1 MKKAEEMIEEN
12 DKEAPIEE
20 ETLDSLRLYFQD
32 IRGAQLLTPEEEQ
45 ELARRIAQGDDA
57 ARKRMIE
64 SNLRLV
70 VKVAKRYMGQGLPL
84 LDLIEEG
91 NIGLIKAVERF
102 KPEKKCRFSTY
113 AVLWIRQSI
122 ERGLVS
128 QGRTVRLPA
137 HVVGDMKRMIRII
150 RSLTQRLGREPFLE
164 EITEAMEVDAAYV
177 NQLMMV
183 VRKATSIEA
192 PLDEDEHYHLAD
204 ILTEEEQPGPFS
216 ITEHVE
222 LVKLV
227 SSWLELLSPTERAV
241 IKLRFGLRDGEPKT
255 LETIG
260 EMFGV
265 TRERIRQIEVKA
277 LQRLRKVM
285 EQRDL
290 ILLEDVNKNVTGS

>member
-1 MKKAEEMIEEN
+1 
-12 DKEAPIEE
+12 
-20 ETLDSLRLYFQD
+20 
-32 IRGAQLLTPEEEQ
+32 
-45 ELARRIAQGDDA
+45 
-57 ARKRMIE
+57 MIE

-70 VKVAKRYMGQGLPL
+70 VKVAKRYMGQGLSL

-102 KPEKKCRFSTY
+102 KPEKGCRFSTY

-128 QGRTVRLPA
+128 HSRTVRLPA
-137 HVVGDMKRMIRII
+137 HVVGDLKRMVRIT
-150 RSLTQRLGREPFLE
+150 RTLTQRLGREPLLE
-164 EITEAMEVDAAYV
+164 ELAKEMGVEMGYM
-177 NQLMMV
+177 NRLMIA
-183 VRKATSIEA
+183 VRKATSLDT
-192 PLDEDEHYHLAD
+192 PLDEDDRYHLSD
-204 ILTEEEQPGPFS
+204 ILSEEDRPGPFS
-216 ITEHVE
+216 ITEHIE

-227 SSWLELLSPTERAV
+227 TSWLELLSPPEKAV

-255 LETIG
+255 LEAIG

-277 LQRLRKVM
+277 LKRLRKVM

-290 ILLEDVNKNVTGS
+290 ILLEDVIP

>member
-1 MKKAEEMIEEN
+1 MKKEKSIVAKRVEWG
-12 DKEAPIEE
+12 DDRDEA
-20 ETLDSLRLYFQD
+20 LDSLRLYFQD
-32 IRGAQLLTPEEEQ
+32 IRAARLLTPEEEQ
-45 ELARRIAQGDDA
+45 KLARLVAQGDDA

-70 VKVAKRYMGQGLPL
+70 VKVAKRYVGQGLPL

-137 HVVGDMKRMIRII
+137 HVVGDMKRMIRVM
-150 RSLTQRLGREPFLE
+150 RALTQRLGREPLLE
-164 EITEAMEVDAAYV
+164 ELAEEMGADADYV
-177 NQLMMV
+177 NRLMMA
-183 VRKATSIEA
+183 VRKATSIET
-192 PLDEDEHYHLAD
+192 PLDDEEHYHLAD
-204 ILTEEEQPGPFS
+204 ILTEDEQPGPFS
-216 ITEHVE
+216 ITEHIE

-227 SSWLELLSPTERAV
+227 TSWLELLSPTERAV
-241 IKLRFGLRDGEPKT
+241 IKLRFGLRDGEVKT
-255 LETIG
+255 LESIG

-277 LQRLRKVM
+277 LQHLRQVM
-285 EQRDL
+285 EQKDL
-290 ILLEDVNKNVTGS
+290 ILLEDVKT

>member
-1 MKKAEEMIEEN
+1 MQEQDDIFVK
-12 DKEAPIEE
+12 EE
-20 ETLDSLRLYFQD
+20 ERDSFGDATLDSLSLYLQD
-32 IRGAQLLTPEEEQ
+32 IRAAKLLTAEEER
-45 ELARRIAQGDDA
+45 ELARQAAKGDEA
-57 ARKRMIE
+57 ARKRMIV

-70 VKVAKRYMGQGLPL
+70 VKVAKRYMGQGLSL

-102 KPEKKCRFSTY
+102 KPEKGCRFSTY

-128 QGRTVRLPA
+128 HSRTVRLPA
-137 HVVGDMKRMIRII
+137 HVVGDLKRMVRIT
-150 RSLTQRLGREPFLE
+150 RTLTQRLGREPLLE
-164 EITEAMEVDAAYV
+164 ELAKEMGVEADYMHR
-177 NQLMMV
+177 LMIA
-183 VRKATSIEA
+183 VRKATSLDT
-192 PLDEDEHYHLAD
+192 PLDEDDRYHLAD
-204 ILTEEEQPGPFS
+204 ILSEEEQPGPFS
-216 ITEHVE
+216 ITEHIE

-227 SSWLELLSPTERAV
+227 TSWLELLSPPEKAV

-255 LETIG
+255 LEAIG

-277 LQRLRKVM
+277 LKRLRKVM

-290 ILLEDVNKNVTGS
+290 ILLEDVIS

>member
-1 MKKAEEMIEEN
+1 MQEKDDSFGKEEGRDSFE
-12 DKEAPIEE
+12 DAS
-20 ETLDSLRLYFQD
+20 LDSLSLYLQD
-32 IRGAQLLTPEEEQ
+32 IRVAKLLTPEEEQ
-45 ELARRIAQGDDA
+45 ELGRQAAQGDEA

-70 VKVAKRYMGQGLPL
+70 VKVAKRYMGQGLSL

-102 KPEKKCRFSTY
+102 KPEKGCRFSTY

-128 QGRTVRLPA
+128 HSRTVRLPA
-137 HVVGDMKRMIRII
+137 HVVGDLKRMVRTT
-150 RSLTQRLGREPFLE
+150 RTLTQRLGREPLLE
-164 EITEAMEVDAAYV
+164 ELAKEMGVELDHM
-177 NQLMMV
+177 NRLMV
-183 VRKATSIEA
+183 AVRKATSLDT
-192 PLDEDEHYHLAD
+192 PLDEDDRYHLSD
-204 ILTEEEQPGPFS
+204 ILSEEERPGPFS
-216 ITEHVE
+216 ITEHIE

-227 SSWLELLSPTERAV
+227 TSWLELLSPPEKAV

-255 LETIG
+255 LEAIG

-277 LQRLRKVM
+277 LKRLRKVM

-290 ILLEDVNKNVTGS
+290 ILLEDVIP

>member
-1 MKKAEEMIEEN
+1 MKEDEKVGGEREKALSA
-12 DKEAPIEE
+12 DD
-20 ETLDSLRLYFQD
+20 ETLDSLRLYFKD
-32 IRGAQLLTPEEEQ
+32 IRTAKLLTPEEEQ
-45 ELARRIAQGDDA
+45 ELALRTVQGDDA

-70 VKVAKRYMGQGLPL
+70 VKVAKQYRGQGLPL

-128 QGRTVRLPA
+128 QSRTVRLPA
-137 HVVGDMKRMIRII
+137 HVVGDLKRMIRVT
-150 RSLTQRLGREPFLE
+150 RSLTQRLGREPLIE
-164 EITEAMEVDAAYV
+164 ELTEEMGVDADYV
-177 NQLMMV
+177 HRLMMA
-183 VRKATSIEA
+183 VRKVTSIET
-192 PLDEDEHYHLAD
+192 PLDADGHYHLAD
-204 ILTEEEQPGPFS
+204 ILAEEEKPGPFS
-216 ITEHVE
+216 ITEHIE

-227 SSWLELLSPTERAV
+227 SSWLELLSPTEKAV

-255 LETIG
+255 LEIIG

-290 ILLEDVNKNVTGS
+290 ILLEDVKT

>member
-1 MKKAEEMIEEN
+1 MKKEKGVAVGRIERG
-12 DKEAPIEE
+12 DAGDEA
-20 ETLDSLRLYFQD
+20 LDSLRLYFQD
-32 IRGAQLLTPEEEQ
+32 IREAQLLTPEEEQ

-128 QGRTVRLPA
+128 QSRTVKLPA
-137 HVVGDMKRMIRII
+137 HVVGDLKWMIRIM
-150 RSLTQRLGREPFLE
+150 RTLTQQLEREPLLE
-164 EITEAMEVDAAYV
+164 ELAKEMGVDSDYV
-177 NQLMMV
+177 NRLMIA
-183 VRKATSIEA
+183 VRKAISIEA
-192 PLDEDEHYHLAD
+192 SLDADGQYHLAD
-204 ILTEEEQPGPFS
+204 ILAEEEQPGPFT
-216 ITEHVE
+216 ITEHIE
-222 LVKLV
+222 LVKLI
-227 SSWLELLSPTERAV
+227 SSWLELLSPPEKAV

-255 LETIG
+255 LEAIG

-290 ILLEDVNKNVTGS
+290 ILLEDVKT

>member
-1 MKKAEEMIEEN
+1 MQKEDGIFGAGEEQGN
-12 DKEAPIEE
+12 SGEAS
-20 ETLDSLRLYFQD
+20 LDSLRLYFQD
-32 IRGAQLLTPEEEQ
+32 IRRAKLLTPEEEQ
-45 ELARRIAQGDDA
+45 ELGRLIAQGDDA

-102 KPEKKCRFSTY
+102 KPEKECRFSTY

-128 QGRTVRLPA
+128 QSRTVRLPA
-137 HVVGDMKRMIRII
+137 HVVGDLKRLIRIT
-150 RSLTQRLGREPFLE
+150 RSLTQRLGREPRLDE
-164 EITEAMEVDAAYV
+164 LSAEMGVEADYV
-177 NQLMMV
+177 TRLLMA
-183 VRKATSIEA
+183 VRKATSLEA
-192 PLDEDEHYHLAD
+192 PLDEEEHYHLAD
-204 ILTEEEQPGPFS
+204 ILTEEGSPGPFS
-216 ITEHVE
+216 ITEHIE

-227 SSWLELLSPTERAV
+227 TSWLELLSPPEKAV
-241 IKLRFGLRDGEPKT
+241 IKLRFGLRDGEPHT
-255 LETIG
+255 LEAIG
-260 EMFGV
+260 DMFGV

-290 ILLEDVNKNVTGS
+290 ILLEDVKK

>member
-1 MKKAEEMIEEN
+1 VIMKK
-12 DKEAPIEE
+12 DKGFGARGNKRGDVEDG
-20 ETLDSLRLYFQD
+20 TLDSLSLYFLD
-32 IRGAQLLTPEEEQ
+32 IRKAQLLTPEEEL

-137 HVVGDMKRMIRII
+137 HVVGDMKRMVRVI
-150 RSLTQRLGREPFLE
+150 RSLTQQLGREPLLE
-164 EITEAMEVDAAYV
+164 ELTEAMEVDAAYV
-177 NQLMMV
+177 NQLLLV

-192 PLDEDEHYHLAD
+192 PLDEDEHYHLSD
-204 ILTEEEQPGPFS
+204 ILTADEQPGPFS

-241 IKLRFGLRDGEPKT
+241 IKLRFGLRDGEVKT
-255 LETIG
+255 LEAIG

-277 LQRLRKVM
+277 LQHLRKVM
-285 EQRDL
+285 EQKDL
-290 ILLEDVNKNVTGS
+290 ILLEDVKV

>member
-1 MKKAEEMIEEN
+1 MKKE
-12 DKEAPIEE
+12 KEVAAGKTERGGAGDE
-20 ETLDSLRLYFQD
+20 ALDSLRLYFKD
-32 IRGAQLLTPEEEQ
+32 IRRAQLLTPEEEQ

-84 LDLIEEG
+84 SDLIEEG

-102 KPEKKCRFSTY
+102 KAEKKCRFSTY

-137 HVVGDMKRMIRII
+137 HVVGDMKRMVRVM
-150 RSLTQRLGREPFLE
+150 RALTQRLGREPLLE
-164 EITEAMEVDAAYV
+164 ELTEAMAVDSDYV
-177 NQLMMV
+177 HRLMMA
-183 VRKATSIEA
+183 VRKATSIET
-192 PLDEDEHYHLAD
+192 PLDDEEHYHLSD
-204 ILTEEEQPGPFS
+204 ILTQEEQPGPYS
-216 ITEHVE
+216 ITEHIE

-241 IKLRFGLRDGEPKT
+241 IKLRFGLRDEEAKT
-255 LETIG
+255 LESIG

-277 LQRLRKVM
+277 LQHLRKVM
-285 EQRDL
+285 EQKDL
-290 ILLEDVNKNVTGS
+290 ILLEDVKT

>member
-1 MKKAEEMIEEN
+1 MQEHDDIIGK
-12 DKEAPIEE
+12 EE
-20 ETLDSLRLYFQD
+20 ERDAFEEATLDSLSMYLQD
-32 IRGAQLLTPEEEQ
+32 IRVAKLLTPEEEQ
-45 ELARRIAQGDDA
+45 ELARQAAKGDEA

-70 VKVAKRYMGQGLPL
+70 VKVAKRYMGQGLSL

-102 KPEKKCRFSTY
+102 KPEKECRFSTY

-128 QGRTVRLPA
+128 HSRTVRLPA
-137 HVVGDMKRMIRII
+137 HVVGDLKRMIRIT
-150 RSLTQRLGREPFLE
+150 RTLTQRLGREPRLDE
-164 EITEAMEVDAAYV
+164 LAKEMGVEAEYMHR
-177 NQLMMV
+177 LMIA
-183 VRKATSIEA
+183 VRRATSLDT
-192 PLDEDEHYHLAD
+192 PLDEDDRYHLAD
-204 ILTEEEQPGPFS
+204 TLSEEEQPGPFS
-216 ITEHVE
+216 ITEHME

-227 SSWLELLSPTERAV
+227 TSWLELLTPPEKAV

-255 LETIG
+255 LEAIG

-277 LQRLRKVM
+277 LKRLRKVM

-290 ILLEDVNKNVTGS
+290 ILLEDVIS

>member
-1 MKKAEEMIEEN
+1 MQEKDDIFSK
-12 DKEAPIEE
+12 EE
-20 ETLDSLRLYFQD
+20 ERDSFRDATLDSLSLYLQD
-32 IRGAQLLTPEEEQ
+32 IRAAKLLTAEEEQ
-45 ELARRIAQGDDA
+45 ELARQAAKGDEA

-70 VKVAKRYMGQGLPL
+70 VKVAKRYMGQGLSL

-102 KPEKKCRFSTY
+102 KPEKECRFSTY

-128 QGRTVRLPA
+128 HSRTVRLPA
-137 HVVGDMKRMIRII
+137 HVVGDLKRMIRIT
-150 RSLTQRLGREPFLE
+150 RMLTQRLGREPLFE
-164 EITEAMEVDAAYV
+164 ELTKEMGVEAAYM
-177 NQLMMV
+177 NRLMMA
-183 VRKATSIEA
+183 VRKATSLEA
-192 PLDEDEHYHLAD
+192 PLDEDERYHLAD
-204 ILTEEEQPGPFS
+204 ILSEEEKPGPFS
-216 ITEHVE
+216 ITEHIE

-227 SSWLELLSPTERAV
+227 TSWLELLTPPEKAV

-255 LETIG
+255 LEAIG
-260 EMFGV
+260 AMFGV

-277 LQRLRKVM
+277 LKRLRKVM

-290 ILLEDVNKNVTGS
+290 ILLEDVIP

>member
-1 MKKAEEMIEEN
+1 MKKADEMIKES
-12 DKEAPIEE
+12 DKEIPIGE
-20 ETLDSLRLYFQD
+20 ETLDSLHLYFQD
-32 IRGAQLLTPEEEQ
+32 IRAAQLLTPEEEQ
-45 ELARRIAQGDDA
+45 ELARQTAQGDDA

-70 VKVAKRYMGQGLPL
+70 VKVARRYMGQGLPL

-122 ERGLVS
+122 ERGLVRQS
-128 QGRTVRLPA
+128 RTVRLPA
-137 HVVGDMKRMIRII
+137 HVVGDLKRMMYVT
-150 RSLTQRLGREPFLE
+150 RSLAQRLEREPLLE
-164 EITEAMEVDAAYV
+164 ELAKEMEVDSDYV
-177 NQLMMV
+177 SRLMMA
-183 VRKATSIEA
+183 VRKAISIEA
-192 PLDEDEHYHLAD
+192 SLDAEDHYHLVD
-204 ILTEEEQPGPFS
+204 ILAEEEQPCPFT
-216 ITEHVE
+216 ITEHIE

-227 SSWLELLSPTERAV
+227 SSWLELLSPPERAV

-255 LETIG
+255 LEAIG

-265 TRERIRQIEVKA
+265 TRERIRQIEVRA

-290 ILLEDVNKNVTGS
+290 ILLEDVKT

>member
-1 MKKAEEMIEEN
+1 MKKEKGIADGRN
-12 DKEAPIEE
+12 KRRDVGDD
-20 ETLDSLRLYFQD
+20 TLDSLRLYFQD
-32 IRGAQLLTPEEEQ
+32 IRAAQLLTPEEEL

-84 LDLIEEG
+84 TDLIEEG

-137 HVVGDMKRMIRII
+137 HVVGDMKRMIRVI
-150 RSLTQRLGREPFLE
+150 RALTQRLGREPLLE
-164 EITEAMEVDAAYV
+164 ELTEEMGVDSDYV
-177 NQLMMV
+177 NRLMMA
-183 VRKATSIEA
+183 VRKVTSLEA
-192 PLDEDEHYHLAD
+192 PLDEEEHYHLAD
-204 ILTEEEQPGPFS
+204 ILTKEEQPSPFS
-216 ITEHVE
+216 ITEHIE

-227 SSWLELLSPTERAV
+227 SSWLELLSPPERAV
-241 IKLRFGLRDGEPKT
+241 IKLRFGLYDGEAKT
-255 LETIG
+255 LESIG

-277 LQRLRKVM
+277 LQHLRKVM
-285 EQRDL
+285 EQKDL
-290 ILLEDVNKNVTGS
+290 ILLEDVKR

>member
-1 MKKAEEMIEEN
+1 MQEKDDIFGK
-12 DKEAPIEE
+12 EE
-20 ETLDSLRLYFQD
+20 ERDSFGDATLDSLSMYLQD
-32 IRGAQLLTPEEEQ
+32 IRAAKLLTPEEEQ
-45 ELARRIAQGDDA
+45 GLARQAAKGDEA

-70 VKVAKRYMGQGLPL
+70 VKVAKRYMGQGLSL

-102 KPEKKCRFSTY
+102 KPEKECRFSTY

-128 QGRTVRLPA
+128 HSRTVRLPA
-137 HVVGDMKRMIRII
+137 HVVGDLKRMIRIT
-150 RSLTQRLGREPFLE
+150 RTLTQRLGREPLFE
-164 EITEAMEVDAAYV
+164 ELTKEMGVEADYM
-177 NQLMMV
+177 NRLMMA
-183 VRKATSIEA
+183 VRKATSLDT
-192 PLDEDEHYHLAD
+192 PLDEDDRYHLSD
-204 ILTEEEQPGPFS
+204 ILSEEERPGPFS
-216 ITEHVE
+216 ITEHIE

-227 SSWLELLSPTERAV
+227 TSWLELLSPPEKAV

-255 LETIG
+255 LEAIG

-277 LQRLRKVM
+277 LKRLRKVM

-290 ILLEDVNKNVTGS
+290 ILLEDVIP

>member
-1 MKKAEEMIEEN
+1 MKEKDDIFG
-12 DKEAPIEE
+12 KEE
-20 ETLDSLRLYFQD
+20 ERDSFGDATFDSLSLYLQD
-32 IRGAQLLTPEEEQ
+32 IRVAKLLTPEEEQ
-45 ELARRIAQGDDA
+45 ELARQATKGDEA

-70 VKVAKRYMGQGLPL
+70 VKVAKRYMGQGLSL

-102 KPEKKCRFSTY
+102 KPEKECRFSTY

-122 ERGLVS
+122 ERGLAS
-128 QGRTVRLPA
+128 HSRTVRLPA
-137 HVVGDMKRMIRII
+137 HVVGDLKRMVRTT
-150 RSLTQRLGREPFLE
+150 RTLTQRLGREPLLE
-164 EITEAMEVDAAYV
+164 ELAKEMGVEAGYM
-177 NQLMMV
+177 NRLMMA
-183 VRKATSIEA
+183 VRKVTSLDT
-192 PLDEDEHYHLAD
+192 PLDEDDRYHLSD
-204 ILTEEEQPGPFS
+204 ILSEEERPGPFS
-216 ITEHVE
+216 ITEHIE

-227 SSWLELLSPTERAV
+227 TSWLELLSPPEKAV

-255 LETIG
+255 LEAIG

-277 LQRLRKVM
+277 LKRLRKVM

-290 ILLEDVNKNVTGS
+290 ILLEDVIP

>member
-1 MKKAEEMIEEN
+1 MQEKDDIFGK
-12 DKEAPIEE
+12 EE
-20 ETLDSLRLYFQD
+20 ERDSFGDTTLDSLSLYLHD
-32 IRGAQLLTPEEEQ
+32 IRAAKLLTPEEEQ
-45 ELARRIAQGDDA
+45 ALARQSAKGDEA

-70 VKVAKRYMGQGLPL
+70 VKVAKRYMGQGLSL

-102 KPEKKCRFSTY
+102 KPEKGCRFSTY

-122 ERGLVS
+122 ERGLAS
-128 QGRTVRLPA
+128 HSRTVRLPA
-137 HVVGDMKRMIRII
+137 HVVGDLKRMVRTT
-150 RSLTQRLGREPFLE
+150 RTLTQRLGREPLLE
-164 EITEAMEVDAAYV
+164 ELAKEMGVEAGYM
-177 NQLMMV
+177 NRLMIA
-183 VRKATSIEA
+183 VRKATSLDT
-192 PLDEDEHYHLAD
+192 PLDEDERYHLSD
-204 ILTEEEQPGPFS
+204 ILSEEERPGPFS
-216 ITEHVE
+216 ITEHIE

-227 SSWLELLSPTERAV
+227 TSWLELLSPPEKAV

-255 LETIG
+255 LEAIG

-277 LQRLRKVM
+277 LKRLRKVM

-290 ILLEDVNKNVTGS
+290 ILLEDVIP

>member
-1 MKKAEEMIEEN
+1 MKGE
-12 DKEAPIEE
+12 KEIAGGRNEQGGAGE
-20 ETLDSLRLYFQD
+20 DTFDSLRLYFQD
-32 IRGAQLLTPEEEQ
+32 IRAAQLLSPEEEQ
-45 ELARRIAQGDDA
+45 KLARQAAQGDDA

-70 VKVAKRYMGQGLPL
+70 VKVAKRYRGQGLPL
-84 LDLIEEG
+84 QDLIEEG

-137 HVVGDMKRMIRII
+137 HVVGDMKRMIRVM
-150 RSLTQRLGREPFLE
+150 RSLTQRLRREPQLE
-164 EITEAMEVDAAYV
+164 ELTEAMGVDSDYV
-177 NQLMMV
+177 NRLMIA
-183 VRKATSIEA
+183 VRKATSIET

-216 ITEHVE
+216 ITEHIE

-227 SSWLELLSPTERAV
+227 SSWLELLSPPEKAV
-241 IKLRFGLRDGEPKT
+241 IKLRFGLRDGEAKT
-255 LETIG
+255 LESIG

-265 TRERIRQIEVKA
+265 TRERIRQIEAKA
-277 LQRLRKVM
+277 LQHLRKVM
-285 EQRDL
+285 EQKDL
-290 ILLEDVNKNVTGS
+290 ILLEDVKT

>member
-1 MKKAEEMIEEN
+1 MKK
-12 DKEAPIEE
+12 EE
-20 ETLDSLRLYFQD
+20 EIAGGKHEEVSAGDEPLDSLRLYFQD
-32 IRGAQLLTPEEEQ
+32 IRAAKLLTPEEEQ

-128 QGRTVRLPA
+128 QSRTVRLPA
-137 HVVGDMKRMIRII
+137 HVVGDLKWMIRVT
-150 RSLTQRLGREPFLE
+150 RSLTQRLGREPLLE
-164 EITEAMEVDAAYV
+164 ELTEEMRVDSDYV
-177 NQLMMV
+177 NRLMIA
-183 VRKATSIEA
+183 VRKATSIET
-192 PLDEDEHYHLAD
+192 PLDEEEHYHLAD
-204 ILTEEEQPGPFS
+204 ILAEEEHPGPFS
-216 ITEHVE
+216 ITEHIE

-227 SSWLELLSPTERAV
+227 TSWLELLSPTEKAV

-255 LETIG
+255 LEAIG

-285 EQRDL
+285 EEKDL
-290 ILLEDVNKNVTGS
+290 ILLEDVKS

>member
-1 MKKAEEMIEEN
+1 VIMKR
-12 DKEAPIEE
+12 EE
-20 ETLDSLRLYFQD
+20 EIAGGKYEEVSAGDEPLDSLRLYFQD
-32 IRGAQLLTPEEEQ
+32 IRAAKLLTPEEEQ

-57 ARKRMIE
+57 ARRRMIE

-102 KPEKKCRFSTY
+102 KLEKKCRFSTY

-128 QGRTVRLPA
+128 QSRTVRLPA
-137 HVVGDMKRMIRII
+137 HVVGDLKWMIRVT
-150 RSLTQRLGREPFLE
+150 RSLTQRLGREPLLE
-164 EITEAMEVDAAYV
+164 ELTEEMRVDSDYV
-177 NQLMMV
+177 HRLMMA
-183 VRKATSIEA
+183 VRKATSIET
-192 PLDEDEHYHLAD
+192 PLDEEEHYHLAD
-204 ILTEEEQPGPFS
+204 ILSEEEQPGPFS
-216 ITEHVE
+216 ITEHIE
-222 LVKLV
+222 LVRLV
-227 SSWLELLSPTERAV
+227 TSWLELLSPTEKAV

-255 LETIG
+255 LEAIG

-285 EQRDL
+285 EQKDL
-290 ILLEDVNKNVTGS
+290 ILLEDVKT

>member
-1 MKKAEEMIEEN
+1 MQERDDIFGK
-12 DKEAPIEE
+12 EE
-20 ETLDSLRLYFQD
+20 ERDSSGDATLDSLSLYLQD
-32 IRGAQLLTPEEEQ
+32 IRAAKLLTAEEEQ
-45 ELARRIAQGDDA
+45 ELARQAAKGDDA

-70 VKVAKRYMGQGLPL
+70 VKVAKRYMGQGLSL

-102 KPEKKCRFSTY
+102 KPEKGCRFSTY

-128 QGRTVRLPA
+128 HSRTVRLPA
-137 HVVGDMKRMIRII
+137 HVVGDLKRMVRIT
-150 RSLTQRLGREPFLE
+150 RTLTQRLGREPLLE
-164 EITEAMEVDAAYV
+164 ELAKEMGVEADYMHR
-177 NQLMMV
+177 LMIA
-183 VRKATSIEA
+183 VRKATSLDT
-192 PLDEDEHYHLAD
+192 PLDEEDRYHLAD
-204 ILTEEEQPGPFS
+204 ILSEEEKPGPFS
-216 ITEHVE
+216 ITEHIE

-227 SSWLELLSPTERAV
+227 TSWLELLTPPEKAV

-255 LETIG
+255 LEAIG

-277 LQRLRKVM
+277 LKRLRKVM

-290 ILLEDVNKNVTGS
+290 ILLEDVIS

>member
-1 MKKAEEMIEEN
+1 MMKK
-12 DKEAPIEE
+12 EE
-20 ETLDSLRLYFQD
+20 EVVGGERDEEVSAGDEPLDSLRLYFQD
-32 IRGAQLLTPEEEQ
+32 IRAAKLLAPEEEQ

-102 KPEKKCRFSTY
+102 KPEKQCRFSTY
-113 AVLWIRQSI
+113 SVLWIRQSI
-122 ERGLVS
+122 ERGLVRQS
-128 QGRTVRLPA
+128 RTVRLPA
-137 HVVGDMKRMIRII
+137 HVVGDLKRLIRVT
-150 RSLTQRLGREPFLE
+150 RSLTQRLGREPLFE
-164 EITEAMEVDAAYV
+164 EVTEEMCVDSDYV
-177 NQLMMV
+177 NRLMMA

-216 ITEHVE
+216 ITEHME
-222 LVKLV
+222 LVRLV
-227 SSWLELLSPTERAV
+227 TSWLELLSPPEKAV
-241 IKLRFGLRDGEPKT
+241 IKLRFGLRDGESKT
-255 LETIG
+255 LEAIG

-277 LQRLRKVM
+277 LQRLRKLM
-285 EQRDL
+285 EQKDL
-290 ILLEDVNKNVTGS
+290 ILLEDVKT

>member
-1 MKKAEEMIEEN
+1 MQEEDDVFRAKKEKLPSI
-12 DKEAPIEE
+12 DEAFD
-20 ETLDSLRLYFQD
+20 TLRLYFQD
-32 IRGAQLLTPEEEQ
+32 IRAAKLLTPEEEQ
-45 ELARRIAQGDDA
+45 ELARQIAQGDDA

-102 KPEKKCRFSTY
+102 KSEKKCRFSTY

-122 ERGLVS
+122 ERALVS
-128 QGRTVRLPA
+128 QSRTVRLPA
-137 HVVGDMKRMIRII
+137 HVVGDLKRMIRIT
-150 RSLTQRLGREPFLE
+150 RSLTQQLGREPLLDE
-164 EITEAMEVDAAYV
+164 LTREMGVDLDYV
-177 NQLMMV
+177 SRLMMA
-183 VRKATSIEA
+183 VRKATSIESA
-192 PLDEDEHYHLAD
+192 LDEDEHYHLAD
-204 ILTEEEQPGPFS
+204 ILTEEDQPGPFS
-216 ITEHVE
+216 VTEHIE

-227 SSWLELLSPTERAV
+227 TSWLELLSSSEKAV
-241 IKLRFGLRDGEPKT
+241 ITLRFGLRDGEPKT

-285 EQRDL
+285 EQKDL
-290 ILLEDVNKNVTGS
+290 ILLEDVKM

>member
-1 MKKAEEMIEEN
+1 MQEQDDILVK
-12 DKEAPIEE
+12 EE
-20 ETLDSLRLYFQD
+20 ERDSFGDATLDSLSLYLQD
-32 IRGAQLLTPEEEQ
+32 IRAAKLLTAEEER
-45 ELARRIAQGDDA
+45 ELARQAAKGDEA
-57 ARKRMIE
+57 ARKRMIV

-70 VKVAKRYMGQGLPL
+70 VKVAKRYMGQGLSL

-102 KPEKKCRFSTY
+102 KPEKGCRFSTY

-128 QGRTVRLPA
+128 HSRTVRLPA
-137 HVVGDMKRMIRII
+137 HVVGDLKRMVRIT
-150 RSLTQRLGREPFLE
+150 RTLTQRLGREPLLE
-164 EITEAMEVDAAYV
+164 ELAKEMGVEADYMHR
-177 NQLMMV
+177 LMIA
-183 VRKATSIEA
+183 VRKATSLDT
-192 PLDEDEHYHLAD
+192 PLDEDDRYHLAD
-204 ILTEEEQPGPFS
+204 ILSEEEQPGPFS
-216 ITEHVE
+216 ITEHIE

-227 SSWLELLSPTERAV
+227 TSWLELLSPPEKAV

-255 LETIG
+255 LEAIG

-277 LQRLRKVM
+277 LKRLRKVM

-290 ILLEDVNKNVTGS
+290 ILLEDVIS

>member
-1 MKKAEEMIEEN
+1 MKEEKGIVAKRAEWGDAE
-12 DKEAPIEE
+12 DEA
-20 ETLDSLRLYFQD
+20 LDSLRLYFQD
-32 IRGAQLLTPEEEQ
+32 IRAARLLTPEEEQ
-45 ELARRIAQGDDA
+45 ELARLVAQGDDA
-57 ARKRMIE
+57 ARTRMIE

-70 VKVAKRYMGQGLPL
+70 VKVAKRYVGQGLPL

-137 HVVGDMKRMIRII
+137 HVVGDMKRMIRVM
-150 RSLTQRLGREPFLE
+150 RALTQRLGREPLLE
-164 EITEAMEVDAAYV
+164 ELTEEMGADADYV
-177 NQLMMV
+177 NRLMMA

-204 ILTEEEQPGPFS
+204 ILTEDEQPGPFS
-216 ITEHVE
+216 ITEHIE

-227 SSWLELLSPTERAV
+227 SSWLELLSPPEKAV

-290 ILLEDVNKNVTGS
+290 ILLEDVKT

>member
-1 MKKAEEMIEEN
+1 MKKNRGIAARRNERG
-12 DKEAPIEE
+12 DVGDEA
-20 ETLDSLRLYFQD
+20 LDSLRLYFQD
-32 IRGAQLLTPEEEQ
+32 IRGSQLLTPEEEQ

-84 LDLIEEG
+84 LDLIAEG

-102 KPEKKCRFSTY
+102 KPEKNCRFSTY

-128 QGRTVRLPA
+128 QSRTVRLPA
-137 HVVGDMKRMIRII
+137 HVVGDMKRMIRVI
-150 RSLTQRLGREPFLE
+150 RALTQRLGREPLLE
-164 EITEAMEVDAAYV
+164 ELSKEMEVDADYV
-177 NQLMMV
+177 NRLMMV

-192 PLDEDEHYHLAD
+192 PLDADEHYHLSD
-204 ILTEEEQPGPFS
+204 ILTEKEQPGPFS
-216 ITEHVE
+216 ITEHIE

-227 SSWLELLSPTERAV
+227 TSWLELLSPTERAV
-241 IKLRFGLRDGEPKT
+241 IKLRFGLRDGEAKT
-255 LETIG
+255 LESIG

-277 LQRLRKVM
+277 LQHLRKVM
-285 EQRDL
+285 EQKDL
-290 ILLEDVNKNVTGS
+290 ILLEDVKT